1 MATAKQLKHRIKQTG
16 EALEREHIRN
26 VEKTSRVGWGAGMR
40 RVKIGPSHS
49 REFELEARLRGYIE
63 QLAELEGA
71 GDSDL

>member
-1 MATAKQLKHRIKQTG
+1 MTIKQLKHRIKQAG

-40 RVKIGPSHS
+40 RVKIGLSRS
-49 REFELEARLRGYIE
+49 REFELEARLGRYKE
-63 QLAELEGA
+63 QLAKLEGA